1 MKLND
6 LIENKKLELLVE
18 LVHKHSFS
26 HTKMYLSQRINKL
39 IYKYKTIDSVIGFKV
54 NRYIK

>member
-1 MKLND
+1 MKDEKFLLVMKLND

-26 HTKMYLSQRINKL
+26 HTKMYLSQTINKL
-39 IYKYKTIDSVIGFKV
+39 IYI
-54 NRYIK
+54 NIKQLIL